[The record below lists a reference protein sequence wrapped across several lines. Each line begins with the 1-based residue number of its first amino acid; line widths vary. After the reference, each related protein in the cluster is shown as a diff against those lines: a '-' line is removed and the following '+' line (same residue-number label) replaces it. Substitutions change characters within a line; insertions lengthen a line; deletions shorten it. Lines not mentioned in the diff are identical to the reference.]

1 LAETEIS
8 TNVCTCISPGF
19 PTNYYDIK
27 LKPKRLYTTA
37 HAENVHM
44 YVRWTS
50 TFLRD
55 FQVSSW
61 KPWICWL
68 SGFAVKKKS
77 RRLLWKALALFS
89 IVDFQNVNF
98 QNVDF
103 QNVDFQN
110 INFHNINFQNVN
122 FQNVNLQNVNL
133 QKVDFQNVEKTDSH
147 VVLG

>member
-1 LAETEIS
+1 M
-8 TNVCTCISPGF
+8 
-19 PTNYYDIK
+19 
-27 LKPKRLYTTA
+27 PKMYIC
-37 HAENVHM
+37 M
-44 YVRWTS
+44 YVERPHFCGIS
-50 TFLRD
+50 R
-55 FQVSSW
+55 FQVEN
-61 KPWICWL
+61 L
-68 SGFAVKKKS
+68 GFVDCPDLQWKKKS